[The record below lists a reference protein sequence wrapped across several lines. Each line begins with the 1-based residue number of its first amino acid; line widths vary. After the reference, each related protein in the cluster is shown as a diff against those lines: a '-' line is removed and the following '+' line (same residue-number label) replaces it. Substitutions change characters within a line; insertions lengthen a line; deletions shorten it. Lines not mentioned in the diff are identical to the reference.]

1 METKR
6 TEAVPF
12 PAQGTGEIADLSS
25 ELEQQLNQQL
35 ESLDYGSEFSRQ
47 NFSRTEEDFSR
58 DSQGLSGTRP
68 FITEGEEGGEHRES
82 APEKPSGKTAS
93 LINESKFLRYIADL
107 RKADSELALA
117 KAESAELVHQIDNFR
132 EHYTEYEQKISGLIT
147 EQDQSLQKQLDTLTE
162 LAHSVQVSSDS
173 LSTRIDREIQRLT
186 QGLEQAIQGSVKDSC
201 DQELARVKDATDVL
215 LNYSETVKSQSIRF
229 QNLEK
234 FKFVLFIISSVSSPI
249 VLILFLLNLLHVF

>member
-12 PAQGTGEIADLSS
+12 PAQGTGEIADLSN

-35 ESLDYGSEFSRQ
+35 ESLDYGSEFSGQ

-107 RKADSELALA
+107 RKADSE
-117 KAESAELVHQIDNFR
+117 SVS
-132 EHYTEYEQKISGLIT
+132 YTHLRAHETLSWLSRKQNLRSWCIRLTISGNTIRNT
-147 EQDQSLQKQLDTLTE
+147 N
-162 LAHSVQVSSDS
+162 
-173 LSTRIDREIQRLT
+173 R
-186 QGLEQAIQGSVKDSC
+186 
-201 DQELARVKDATDVL
+201 
-215 LNYSETVKSQSIRF
+215 KS
-229 QNLEK
+229 
-234 FKFVLFIISSVSSPI
+234 PG
-249 VLILFLLNLLHVF
+249 

>member
-162 LAHSVQVSSDS
+162 LPHSVQVSSDS